1 VAARADGAS
10 VMPAG
15 GRPPSREDR
24 TMNRTTIPRSVAGAL
39 AAGSIALLAAGPAQ
53 AATYSSSAQYASW
66 TDGTYTVYNDEW
78 GAHYTYQGLWV
89 NSASN
94 WGVWSQ
100 QNYTS
105 GVEAYPNVS
114 RTVGKSI
121 SSLSAVTSSFTVTD
135 PGAGSYEA
143 AYDIWTQ
150 DNANE
155 IMIWTDVHNVGPLGS
170 NVGTLTLDGRS
181 YKVYKGSN
189 GSNNVYSFVDTS
201 TVTSGTFNILD
212 ILRWIQNTKGWMS
225 NETLGKVQ
233 FGWEITTENPGQNF
247 AVTSYSVS
255 YH

>member
-1 VAARADGAS
+1 MKRINRYMCVVGAVAVAAI
-10 VMPAG
+10 AG
-15 GRPPSREDR
+15 L
-24 TMNRTTIPRSVAGAL
+24 T
-39 AAGSIALLAAGPAQ
+39 AGPAQ
-53 AATYSSSAQYASW
+53 AAVYSSSAQYASW

-78 GAHYTYQGLWV
+78 GGHYTYQSLWV

-100 QNYTS
+100 QDYTS

-114 RTVGKSI
+114 RTINKSI
-121 SSLSAVTSSFTVTD
+121 SSLKSVSSSFTVTD
-135 PGAGSYEA
+135 PSAGSYEA
-143 AYDIWTQ
+143 AYDIWTA

-170 NVGTLTLDGRS
+170 SVGSLTLDGRT
-181 YKVYKGSN
+181 YTVYKGSN

-201 TVTSGTFNILD
+201 RVTSGTFNILD
-212 ILRWIQNTKGWMS
+212 ILKWIQNTKGWMS

-247 AVTSYSVS
+247 VVDSYSVS
-255 YH
+255 SS

>member
-1 VAARADGAS
+1 MRRTSLAKYAAG
-10 VMPAG
+10 V
-15 GRPPSREDR
+15 
-24 TMNRTTIPRSVAGAL
+24 L
-39 AAGSIALLAAGPAQ
+39 AAGVVAVLAAGPAQ
-53 AATYSSSAQYASW
+53 AATYSSSDQYASW

-78 GAHYTYQGLWV
+78 GANYTYQGLWV

-100 QNYTS
+100 QDYTS

-114 RTVGKSI
+114 RTVDKSI
-121 SSLSAVTSSFTVTD
+121 SSLSSVTSTYSVTD
-135 PGAGSYEA
+135 PSAGSYET
-143 AYDIWTQ
+143 AYDIWTE

-170 NVGTLTLDGRS
+170 SVGSLTLDGS
-181 YKVYKGSN
+181 TYTVYKGTN
-189 GSNNVYSFVDTS
+189 GSNNVFSFVDTS

-212 ILRWIQNTKGWMS
+212 ILKWIQNTEGWMS

-247 AVTSYSVS
+247 QVNSYSVAFS
-255 YH
+255 

>member
-1 VAARADGAS
+1 MKRI
-10 VMPAG
+10 
-15 GRPPSREDR
+15 
-24 TMNRTTIPRSVAGAL
+24 NLYKCFAGAL
-39 AAGSIALLAAGPAQ
+39 AIGTIAVLAAGPAQ
-53 AATYSSSAQYASW
+53 AATYSSSAQFASW

-89 NSASN
+89 NSHSN

-100 QNYTS
+100 QDYTS

-114 RTVGKSI
+114 RTINRSI
-121 SSLSAVTSSFTVTD
+121 SSLSSVSSAYTVTD
-135 PGAGSYEA
+135 PSAGSYEA
-143 AYDIWTQ
+143 AYDIWTE

-170 NVGTLTLDGRS
+170 NVGSLTLDGRT
-181 YKVYKGSN
+181 YHVYKGTN
-189 GSNNVYSFVDTS
+189 GSNNVFSFVDTS

-212 ILRWIQNTKGWMS
+212 ILKWIQNTKGWMS

-247 AVTSYSVS
+247 QVDSYSVS
-255 YH
+255 FS